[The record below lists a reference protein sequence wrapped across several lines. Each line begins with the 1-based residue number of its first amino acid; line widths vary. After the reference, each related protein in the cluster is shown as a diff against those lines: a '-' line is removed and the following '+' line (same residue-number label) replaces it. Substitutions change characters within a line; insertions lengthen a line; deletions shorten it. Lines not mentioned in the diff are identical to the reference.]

1 MDIKENNVY
10 NLDCVEG
17 LKLLESES
25 VDLIL
30 TDPPYEVNYNNK
42 SKELEKLGKSRE
54 AQIKRDESFVDV
66 ILDYDVLSREM
77 HRILKNNAHVY
88 LFCCGDRQI
97 VKWSEAMTK
106 AGFKSPQIIVWKKNK
121 TTFDMTFGYKYPEN
135 KEFILFFQKGWSKL
149 NGYEVERHRFRSVL
163 EFDSSDDTGFHSC
176 AKPIDL
182 LMFLTSASSKIGDL
196 CLDLFCGGG
205 NHIIAFKRSKR
216 RFIGFELSTPYYETI
231 IKRLNEENKQITMLD
246 FIEQSQNP

>member
-1 MDIKENNVY
+1 MNAEEKVLLKLEENSVY
-10 NLDCVEG
+10 NMDCFEG
-17 LKLLESES
+17 LKLLADES

-66 ILDYDVLSREM
+66 IIDYDALSREM
-77 HRILKNNAHVY
+77 YRVLKNNAHAY
-88 LFCCGDRQI
+88 LFCGDRQI

-106 AGFKSPQIIVWKKNK
+106 AGFKHPQIIVWKKNK

-163 EFDSSDDTGFHSC
+163 EFDSSDDTEYHSC

-182 LMFLTSASSKIGDL
+182 LMFLTSASSKPDDL

-205 NHIIAFKRSKR
+205 ESYF
-216 RFIGFELSTPYYETI
+216 GF
-231 IKRLNEENKQITMLD
+231 
-246 FIEQSQNP
+246 